1 MGDVLMGLG
10 FIILAVGIILT
21 IAFTIK
27 NFKNH
32 DSLNKLVI
40 SLIVGI
46 LGLVILVIGAGIEP
60 GPTAIDSDSDTDSNT
75 VQPEKTSKSNN
86 QSRAVTDSFADK
98 ADSSSKE
105 SDVPREYKN
114 AVSTVNDYQEAMGD
128 MSYQGLMEQL
138 TSEDGE
144 GYPQKAAEYA
154 LSHVKIDYNQN
165 ALECA
170 KNYQENIPMS
180 DQQLME
186 QLTSQDGEG
195 FTQEQAQYAMDHLE
209 D

>member
-1 MGDVLMGLG
+1 MIINWRKNIMGDVLMGLG

-32 DSLNKLVI
+32 DSLNKLGI

-46 LGLVILVIGAGIEP
+46 LGLVILVIGARIEP

-86 QSRAVTDSFADK
+86 QSRAVTDSVADK

-128 MSYQGLMEQL
+128 MSI
-138 TSEDGE
+138 
-144 GYPQKAAEYA
+144 KA
-154 LSHVKIDYNQN
+154 
-165 ALECA
+165 
-170 KNYQENIPMS
+170 
-180 DQQLME
+180 
-186 QLTSQDGEG
+186 
-195 FTQEQAQYAMDHLE
+195 
-209 D
+209 

>member
-10 FIILAVGIILT
+10 FIILAVSIILT
-21 IAFTIK
+21 ITFTIK

-32 DSLNKLVI
+32 DSLNKVGM
-40 SLIVGI
+40 SLIIGI
-46 LGLVILVIGAGIEP
+46 LGLVIFVIGAGVEP
-60 GPTAIDSDSDTDSNT
+60 GPTAIDSDADSNT
-75 VQPEKTSKSNN
+75 VQSEKTSKSNY
-86 QSRAVTDSFADK
+86 QSKIVTHKDET
-98 ADSSSKE
+98 DSSSKE

-114 AVSTVNDYQEAMGD
+114 AVSTVDDYQEAMGD

-138 TSEDGE
+138 TSDAGE
-144 GYPQKAAEYA
+144 GYPQEAAEYA
-154 LSHVKIDYNQN
+154 LSHVKINYNQN

-170 KNYQENIPMS
+170 KNYQENMPMS

>member
-1 MGDVLMGLG
+1 
-10 FIILAVGIILT
+10 
-21 IAFTIK
+21 
-27 NFKNH
+27 
-32 DSLNKLVI
+32 
-40 SLIVGI
+40 
-46 LGLVILVIGAGIEP
+46 
-60 GPTAIDSDSDTDSNT
+60 
-75 VQPEKTSKSNN
+75 
-86 QSRAVTDSFADK
+86 
-98 ADSSSKE
+98 
-105 SDVPREYKN
+105 
-114 AVSTVNDYQEAMGD
+114 
-128 MSYQGLMEQL
+128 MEQL

-170 KNYQENIPMS
+170 KNYQENMPMS